1 MAWVNIKS
9 KVKDKLESIS
19 SIQEVH
25 DYPTEEFN
33 GFPVAV
39 IETVRN
45 ESDFE
50 TTNENKRS
58 YVFNIY
64 LLQEIETKGVKKA
77 REIIEEVVD
86 DVMEAFDKD
95 QRLSGI
101 ELPNNEVMIISLPSL
116 SRIYISE
123 KGKYVVGEVELKVI
137 TSFSIS

>member
-1 MAWVNIKS
+1 MAWANIKS
-9 KVKDKLESIS
+9 KVKSKLESID
-19 SIQEVH
+19 SIQEVQ

-33 GFPVAV
+33 GFPAAV

-50 TTNENKRS
+50 TTNENRRS

-64 LLQEIETKGVKKA
+64 LLQEIESKGVKKA

-86 DVMEAFDKD
+86 DVMEAFDED
-95 QRLSGI
+95 QQLSG
-101 ELPNNEVMIISLPSL
+101 ISLPSNEVMVISLPAL
-116 SRIYISE
+116 SRIYTSE
-123 KGKYVVGEVELKVI
+123 KGKYMVGEVELKII